1 MPSETDC
8 LNDALGQIGAAK
20 ITSMEDGS
28 TNANACK
35 IFYPSL
41 RDGLIR
47 SHHWNFAIKRVEL
60 ALDTTAPTFGFAY
73 AYTLPPDNLKVLDY
87 GGASPSTATFPYALW
102 PGSRYRPYYKIES
115 GKLLSNDGQA
125 WVVYLRRVTNPDEWD
140 ALFYQVVAT
149 QLASKLAAAIPKDMK
164 KAAEL
169 LSQAVN
175 VLLPLALAS
184 DGQEGSIEPFV
195 VDDLTWGR

>member
-1 MPSETDC
+1 MASETDC
-8 LNDALGQIGAAK
+8 LNDALGQIGAAS
-20 ITSMEDGS
+20 ISAIDDGS
-28 TNANACK
+28 TNANFCLR
-35 IFYPSL
+35 FYAPL
-41 RDGLIR
+41 RDGLLR

-60 ALDTTAPTFGFAY
+60 ALDVVAPVTQYAY
-73 AYTLPPDNLKVLDY
+73 AYTLPADNLKVIDY
-87 GGASPSTATFPYALW
+87 AGANPTSLVAPYVLW
-102 PGSRYRPYYKIES
+102 PGVRYQPIYKIES

-125 WVVYLRRVTNPDEWD
+125 WITYLRRVENPDEWD

-164 KAAEL
+164 KAEAL

-175 VLLPLALAS
+175 ILLPLALAS
-184 DGQEGSIEPFV
+184 DGQEGSTEPFV

>member
-8 LNDALGQIGAAK
+8 LNDSLMMIGAAK
-20 ITSMEDGS
+20 ITSIDDGS

-41 RDGLIR
+41 RDSLIR
-47 SHHWNFAIKRVEL
+47 SHHWNFALTRVEL
-60 ALDTTAPTFGFAY
+60 ALDVAAPEFGFAY

-87 GGASPSTATFPYALW
+87 GGAAPSTATFPYALW

-125 WVVYLRRVTNPDEWD
+125 WILYLRRVTNPDEWD

-164 KAAEL
+164 KASEL

-184 DGQEGSIEPFV
+184 DGQEGSTEPFV